1 MERVISAS
9 NILNDVSMCS
19 KISRRI
25 SRGMLSAIL
34 VIVENCESVISVALF
49 KGDIFG
55 RYLPLS
61 TEVNYDESAMCWG
74 KQTTVGVRAAVG
86 TVIRCDS
93 VICHQWS
100 PLEYLFNHSF
110 SKGESIPNSFPLM
123 GYLSIHYIS
132 QYQSALL

>member
-86 TVIRCDS
+86 TVISS
-93 VICHQWS
+93 VVTTRI
-100 PLEYLFNHSF
+100 FNHSF
-110 SKGESIPNSFPLM
+110 SIIGESIPNSFPLM
-123 GYLSIHYIS
+123 GYLSIHYTS
-132 QYQSALL
+132 QYQSA